1 VIKFG
6 LFVDHYVAV
15 LDVTDTE
22 IIVGDPFRGKMSYT
36 HDEFAKKWR
45 FVGVVLKKANGQ
57 KLAAE

>member
-1 VIKFG
+1 
-6 LFVDHYVAV
+6 
-15 LDVTDTE
+15 
-22 IIVGDPFRGKMSYT
+22 MSYT